1 MSLRK
6 FLKNKKVLITGNTG
20 FKGSWLTLCLLSFGA
35 KVYGFSNEI
44 KTQPSLYKS
53 LKLKKKIN
61 QYWGDVANYNRINKI
76 FNKVKPDVVF
86 HLAAQSLVFESYE
99 NPLTTFKTNIM
110 GTANVVELIYK
121 FSVKSS
127 VIITSD
133 KVYENLN
140 IKRGYVET
148 DKLMGVDPY
157 SASKSAAEIVINS
170 FQKSYNKKNVYIVVT
185 RAGNVIG
192 GGDWSKNRI
201 VPDIINS
208 WVKNKKL
215 MIRSPGAV
223 RPWQH
228 VLEPINAYRS
238 LSVELLKKNK
248 KLNMQCFNVGPAPG
262 NKKSVSQLLNIFK
275 RKIKFN
281 INIKKEKKYEAKL
294 LILNSKKIYNMT
306 GWRSK
311 LSFIQTIYL
320 TIDWYIS
327 YYKNKNKIYDFSV
340 NQIKTYFGINRH

>member
-1 MSLRK
+1 MSFEK
-6 FLKNKKVLITGNTG
+6 VLKNKKILITGNTG
-20 FKGSWLTLCLLSFGA
+20 FKGSWLSLCLLSLGA

-44 KTQPSLYKS
+44 KTQPSLYKA
-53 LKLKKKIN
+53 LKLKKKIK
-61 QYWGDVANYNRINKI
+61 QYWGDVANYNRVNKI
-76 FNKVKPDVVF
+76 FNKIKPDVVF
-86 HLAAQSLVFESYE
+86 HLAAQSLVFDSYE
-99 NPLTTFKTNIM
+99 KPLMTFKTNIM
-110 GTANVVELIYK
+110 GTANIIELIYK
-121 FSVKSS
+121 YSIKSS
-127 VIITSD
+127 IIITSD

-140 IKRGYVET
+140 IKRGYIES

-170 FQKSYNKKNVYIVVT
+170 FQKSYKKKDVYIAVT

-208 WVKNKKL
+208 WINNKKL
-215 MIRSPGAV
+215 MIRSPTAV

-228 VLEPINAYRS
+228 VLEPINAYIY

-262 NKKSVSQLLNIFK
+262 NKKSVSQLLKIFK
-275 RKIKFN
+275 RKINFN
-281 INIKKEKKYEAKL
+281 IKIKKEKKYEAKL
-294 LILNSKKIYNMT
+294 LILNSNKIYNLA
-306 GWRSK
+306 GWKSK
-311 LSFIQTIYL
+311 LNFIQTIYL

-327 YYKNKNKIYDFSV
+327 YYKDKNKIYAFSI
-340 NQIKTYFGINRH
+340 NQIKKYFSL

>member
-20 FKGSWLTLCLLSFGA
+20 FKGSWLTLCLLYFGA

-170 FQKSYNKKNVYIVVT
+170 LQKSYNKKNVYIVVT

-228 VLEPINAYRS
+228 VLEPINAYIS

-262 NKKSVSQLLNIFK
+262 NKKSVSQLLKIFK

-294 LILNSKKIYNMT
+294 LILNSKKIYNMA

-327 YYKNKNKIYDFSV
+327 YYENKNKIYDFSV
-340 NQIKTYFGINRH
+340 NQIKTYFGINKH